1 MTRYIV
7 RISVLGVV
15 GRFSSHE
22 PAPLARGTRVV
33 CRTVRGL
40 ELGEVL
46 SLDELSNRPNPTD
59 ASEISPRP
67 RCDGELLRKV
77 TVEDDLLHARLD
89 RRRNEAYEACARLL
103 RERGLPDVLL
113 DVEHLLDG
121 KSLYFYFLGEVTPE
135 CNALTGELAAAY
147 EAEVKFSQFADTLEQ
162 GCGPGCGTE
171 EAAGQ
176 GCGTTGGCGSC
187 AVAAA
192 CHPQRG

>member
-1 MTRYIV
+1 VTRYIV

-22 PAPLARGTRVV
+22 PARLSRGARVV

-40 ELGEVL
+40 EMGQVL
-46 SLDELSNRPNPTD
+46 NVDEPSNQVDPD
-59 ASEISPRP
+59 QPRP

-77 TVEDDLLHARLD
+77 TVEDDLLLARLE
-89 RRRNEAYEACARLL
+89 RRRGEAYRACANLL
-103 RERGLPDVLL
+103 QERGLTDVLL

-121 KSLYFYFLGEVTPE
+121 RTLYFYFLGEVSPA
-135 CNALTGELAAAY
+135 CNELTAELAAAY
-147 EAEVKFSQFADTLEQ
+147 ESEVKFSQFADTLEH

-176 GCGTTGGCGSC
+176 GCGTSGGCSSC
-187 AVAAA
+187 AVSAA
-192 CHPQRG
+192 CGVKKH